1 MIASWTRA
9 AAIALLVLTTLVA
22 VLIAAA
28 WSALPLDRYALHLDG
43 ETISLAELNGT
54 RALLV
59 FVGCVAAVVLA
70 IVAALLMVIV
80 GLGVGAVGVAIGLL
94 VTAASVA
101 MVVAPFVLVAWGVWR
116 LVRGRPSP
124 PPAEIAQP

>member
-70 IVAALLMVIV
+70 IVAALMVIV